1 MSEKIKDTKDVIWSR
16 NWEKDVQYN
25 DQENK
30 KKEKISKM

>member
-1 MSEKIKDTKDVIWSR
+1 MRSR

-30 KKEKISKM
+30 KNEKISKM